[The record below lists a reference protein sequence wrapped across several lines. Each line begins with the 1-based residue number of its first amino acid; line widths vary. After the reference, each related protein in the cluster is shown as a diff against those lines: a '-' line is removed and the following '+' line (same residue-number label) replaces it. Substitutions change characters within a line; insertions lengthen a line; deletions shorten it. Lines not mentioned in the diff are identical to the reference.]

1 MKTFKSYLNE
11 EKVLELSE
19 EEFDKYIDTLSD
31 KELEELT
38 EFIGGIARTAKKVLT
53 APVTIPYKAAKAVA
67 KGVKNVAT
75 STAVKKTGSGI
86 GKLAKKSVVNKQG
99 NFRFS
104 TAGRADSAQ
113 AKLAKLKKKAA
124 DRARLSKAKAGIAAL
139 KKKPRN
145 KSTPGP
151 KPKPGSTNEDEF
163 KPHIMWDPKTGK
175 AYKAEKPEDHERMK
189 KLGYTHEKPKIKEDK
204 QMFVYHIR
212 DCKQKEGN
220 IHARSQI
227 EAQVKA
233 KDNGFKMPM
242 SVTNKGVYDG
252 KS

>member
-67 KGVKNVAT
+67 TGVKKVAT

-151 KPKPGSTNEDEF
+151 KPKPGV
-163 KPHIMWDPKTGK
+163 KT
-175 AYKAEKPEDHERMK
+175 
-189 KLGYTHEKPKIKEDK
+189 EDK

>member
-1 MKTFKSYLNE
+1 MKTFKSYINE
-11 EKVLELSE
+11 EKILELNDK
-19 EEFDKYIDTLSD
+19 EFDEYVATLND

-53 APVTIPYKAAKAVA
+53 LPVTVPYRATKAVA
-67 KGVKNVAT
+67 KGVKKVAT
-75 STAVKKTGSGI
+75 SSPVKKTGSLI
-86 GKLAKKSVVNKQG
+86 AKGAKASVVNKKG

-113 AKLAKLKKKAA
+113 AKLARLKKAA
-124 DRARLSKAKAGIAAL
+124 ADRQRLAKAKAGIA
-139 KKKPRN
+139 KMRQ
-145 KSTPGP
+145 
-151 KPKPGSTNEDEF
+151 KPKDT
-163 KPHIMWDPKTGK
+163 
-175 AYKAEKPEDHERMK
+175 
-189 KLGYTHEKPKIKEDK
+189 KPKLVKSDTSDK

-212 DCKQKEGN
+212 DKNQREGN

-233 KDNGFKMPM
+233 RDNGYVMPM

>member
-1 MKTFKSYLNE
+1 MKTFKSYINE
-11 EKVLELSE
+11 EKILELNDK
-19 EEFDKYIDTLSD
+19 EFDEYVATLND

-53 APVTIPYKAAKAVA
+53 SPVTVPYRAAKAVA
-67 KGVKNVAT
+67 KGVKKVAT
-75 STAVKKTGSGI
+75 SNPVKKTGSLI
-86 GKLAKKSVVNKQG
+86 AKGAKASVVNKKG

-113 AKLAKLKKKAA
+113 AKLARLKKAA
-124 DRARLSKAKAGIAAL
+124 ADRQRLAKAKAGIA
-139 KKKPRN
+139 KMRQ
-145 KSTPGP
+145 
-151 KPKPGSTNEDEF
+151 KPKDT
-163 KPHIMWDPKTGK
+163 
-175 AYKAEKPEDHERMK
+175 
-189 KLGYTHEKPKIKEDK
+189 KPKLVKSDTSDK

-212 DCKQKEGN
+212 DKNQREGN

-233 KDNGFKMPM
+233 RDNGYVMPM

>member
-1 MKTFKSYLNE
+1 MKTFKSYINE
-11 EKVLELSE
+11 EKILELNDK
-19 EEFDKYIDTLSD
+19 EFDEYVATLND

-53 APVTIPYKAAKAVA
+53 LPVTIPYKATKAVA
-67 KGVKNVAT
+67 KGIKKVAT
-75 STAVKKTGSGI
+75 SKVVKKTGSTL
-86 GKLAKKSVVNKQG
+86 GKAAKASVVNKKG

-113 AKLAKLKKKAA
+113 AKLAKLKKAAA
-124 DRARLSKAKAGIAAL
+124 DRQRLAKAKAGIAKL
-139 KKKPRN
+139 RQ
-145 KSTPGP
+145 
-151 KPKPGSTNEDEF
+151 KPKVT
-163 KPHIMWDPKTGK
+163 KPALVKSDTS
-175 AYKAEKPEDHERMK
+175 
-189 KLGYTHEKPKIKEDK
+189 DK

-212 DCKQKEGN
+212 DSKQKEGN

-233 KDNGFKMPM
+233 RDNGYVMPM

>member
-1 MKTFKSYLNE
+1 MKTFKSYINE
-11 EKVLELSE
+11 EKILELNDK
-19 EEFDKYIDTLSD
+19 EFDEYVATLND

-53 APVTIPYKAAKAVA
+53 SPVTVPYRAVKAVA
-67 KGVKNVAT
+67 KGVKKVAT
-75 STAVKKTGSGI
+75 SKPVKKTGSLI
-86 GKLAKKSVVNKQG
+86 AKGAKASVVNKKG

-113 AKLAKLKKKAA
+113 AKLARLKKAA
-124 DRARLSKAKAGIAAL
+124 ADRQRLAKAKAGIA
-139 KKKPRN
+139 KMRQ
-145 KSTPGP
+145 
-151 KPKPGSTNEDEF
+151 KPKDT
-163 KPHIMWDPKTGK
+163 
-175 AYKAEKPEDHERMK
+175 
-189 KLGYTHEKPKIKEDK
+189 KPKLVKSDTSDK

-212 DCKQKEGN
+212 DSKQKEGN

-233 KDNGFKMPM
+233 KDNGFVMPM

>member
-1 MKTFKSYLNE
+1 MKTFKSYINE
-11 EKVLELSE
+11 EKLLELNDK
-19 EEFDKYIDTLSD
+19 EFDEYVATLND

-53 APVTIPYKAAKAVA
+53 SPVTVPYRAVKAVA
-67 KGVKNVAT
+67 KGVKKVAT
-75 STAVKKTGSGI
+75 SKVVKKTGSAL
-86 GKLAKKSVVNKQG
+86 GKAAKASVVNKKG
-99 NFRFS
+99 NFRFG

-113 AKLAKLKKKAA
+113 AKLARLKKAA
-124 DRARLSKAKAGIAAL
+124 ADRQRLAKAKAGIA
-139 KKKPRN
+139 KMRQ
-145 KSTPGP
+145 
-151 KPKPGSTNEDEF
+151 KPKDT
-163 KPHIMWDPKTGK
+163 
-175 AYKAEKPEDHERMK
+175 
-189 KLGYTHEKPKIKEDK
+189 KPKLVKSDTSDK

-212 DCKQKEGN
+212 DSKQKEGN

-233 KDNGFKMPM
+233 KDNGFVMPM

>member
-1 MKTFKSYLNE
+1 MKTFKSYINE
-11 EKVLELSE
+11 EKILELNDK
-19 EEFDKYIDTLSD
+19 EFDEYVATLND

-53 APVTIPYKAAKAVA
+53 LPVTVPYKATKAVA
-67 KGVKNVAT
+67 KGVKKVAT
-75 STAVKKTGSGI
+75 SNPVKKTGSLI
-86 GKLAKKSVVNKQG
+86 AKGAKASVVNKKG

-113 AKLAKLKKKAA
+113 AKLARLKKAA
-124 DRARLSKAKAGIAAL
+124 ADRQRLAKAKAGIA
-139 KKKPRN
+139 KMRQ
-145 KSTPGP
+145 
-151 KPKPGSTNEDEF
+151 KPKDT
-163 KPHIMWDPKTGK
+163 
-175 AYKAEKPEDHERMK
+175 
-189 KLGYTHEKPKIKEDK
+189 KPKLVKSDTSDK

-212 DCKQKEGN
+212 DKNQREGN

-233 KDNGFKMPM
+233 RDNGYVMPM

>member
-1 MKTFKSYLNE
+1 MKTFKSYINE
-11 EKVLELSE
+11 EKILELNDK
-19 EEFDKYIDTLSD
+19 EFDEYVATLND

-53 APVTIPYKAAKAVA
+53 LPVTVPYKATRAVA
-67 KGVKNVAT
+67 KGVKKVAT
-75 STAVKKTGSGI
+75 SNPVKKTGSLI
-86 GKLAKKSVVNKQG
+86 AKGAKASVVNKKG

-113 AKLAKLKKKAA
+113 AKLARLKKAA
-124 DRARLSKAKAGIAAL
+124 ADRQRLAKAKAGIA
-139 KKKPRN
+139 KMRQ
-145 KSTPGP
+145 
-151 KPKPGSTNEDEF
+151 KPKDT
-163 KPHIMWDPKTGK
+163 
-175 AYKAEKPEDHERMK
+175 
-189 KLGYTHEKPKIKEDK
+189 KPKLVKSDTSDK
-204 QMFVYHIR
+204 QMYVYHIR
-212 DCKQKEGN
+212 DKNQREGN

-233 KDNGFKMPM
+233 RDNGYVMPM

>member
-1 MKTFKSYLNE
+1 MKTFKSYINE
-11 EKVLELSE
+11 EKILELNDK
-19 EEFDKYIDTLSD
+19 EFDEYVATLND

-38 EFIGGIARTAKKVLT
+38 EFIGGFARTAKKVLT
-53 APVTIPYKAAKAVA
+53 SPVTVPYRAVKAVA
-67 KGVKNVAT
+67 TGVKKVAT
-75 STAVKKTGSGI
+75 SKPVKKTGSLI
-86 GKLAKKSVVNKQG
+86 AKGAKASVVNKKG

-113 AKLAKLKKKAA
+113 AKLARLKKAA
-124 DRARLSKAKAGIAAL
+124 ADRQRLAKAKAGIA
-139 KKKPRN
+139 KMRQ
-145 KSTPGP
+145 
-151 KPKPGSTNEDEF
+151 KPKDT
-163 KPHIMWDPKTGK
+163 
-175 AYKAEKPEDHERMK
+175 
-189 KLGYTHEKPKIKEDK
+189 KPKLVKSDTSDK

-212 DCKQKEGN
+212 DSKQKEGN

-233 KDNGFKMPM
+233 RDNGYVMPM

>member
-1 MKTFKSYLNE
+1 MKTFKSYINE
-11 EKVLELSE
+11 EKLLELNDK
-19 EEFDKYIDTLSD
+19 EFDEYVATLND

-53 APVTIPYKAAKAVA
+53 SPVTVPYRAVKAVA
-67 KGVKNVAT
+67 TGVKKVAT
-75 STAVKKTGSGI
+75 SKPVKKATGATVRTI
-86 GKLAKKSVVNKQG
+86 GRAAKSSVINKKG

-113 AKLAKLKKKAA
+113 AKLARLKKAA
-124 DRARLSKAKAGIAAL
+124 ADRQRLAKAKAGIAKL
-139 KKKPRN
+139 RQKPKDTKPRLVT
-145 KSTPGP
+145 S
-151 KPKPGSTNEDEF
+151 S
-163 KPHIMWDPKTGK
+163 
-175 AYKAEKPEDHERMK
+175 
-189 KLGYTHEKPKIKEDK
+189 K

-212 DCKQKEGN
+212 DKNQKEGN
-220 IHARSQI
+220 IHARSEI

-233 KDNGFKMPM
+233 RDNGFAMPM

>member
-1 MKTFKSYLNE
+1 MKTFKSYINE
-11 EKVLELSE
+11 EKILELNDK
-19 EEFDKYIDTLSD
+19 EFDEYVATLND

-53 APVTIPYKAAKAVA
+53 LPVTVPYRATKAVA
-67 KGVKNVAT
+67 KGVKKVVT
-75 STAVKKTGSGI
+75 SKPVKKTGSLI
-86 GKLAKKSVVNKQG
+86 AKGAKASVVNKKG

-113 AKLAKLKKKAA
+113 AKLARLKKAA
-124 DRARLSKAKAGIAAL
+124 ADRQRLAKAKAGIA
-139 KKKPRN
+139 KMRQ
-145 KSTPGP
+145 
-151 KPKPGSTNEDEF
+151 KPKDT
-163 KPHIMWDPKTGK
+163 
-175 AYKAEKPEDHERMK
+175 
-189 KLGYTHEKPKIKEDK
+189 KPKLVKSDTSDK

-212 DCKQKEGN
+212 DKNQREGN

-233 KDNGFKMPM
+233 RDNGYAMPM

>member
-1 MKTFKSYLNE
+1 MKTFKSYINE
-11 EKVLELSE
+11 EKLLELNDK
-19 EEFDKYIDTLSD
+19 EFDEYVATLND

-53 APVTIPYKAAKAVA
+53 LPVTVPYKATKAVA
-67 KGVKNVAT
+67 KGVKKVVT
-75 STAVKKTGSGI
+75 SKPVKKTGSLI
-86 GKLAKKSVVNKQG
+86 AKGAKASVVNKKG

-113 AKLAKLKKKAA
+113 AKLARLKKAA
-124 DRARLSKAKAGIAAL
+124 ADRQRLAKAKAGIA
-139 KKKPRN
+139 KMRQ
-145 KSTPGP
+145 
-151 KPKPGSTNEDEF
+151 KPKDT
-163 KPHIMWDPKTGK
+163 
-175 AYKAEKPEDHERMK
+175 
-189 KLGYTHEKPKIKEDK
+189 KPKLVKSDTSDK

-212 DCKQKEGN
+212 DKNQREGN

-233 KDNGFKMPM
+233 RDNGYVMPM

>member
-1 MKTFKSYLNE
+1 MKTFKSYINE
-11 EKVLELSE
+11 EKILELNDK
-19 EEFDKYIDTLSD
+19 EFDEYVATLND

-53 APVTIPYKAAKAVA
+53 LPVTVPYKATRAVA
-67 KGVKNVAT
+67 KGVKKVAT
-75 STAVKKTGSGI
+75 SNPVKKTGSLI
-86 GKLAKKSVVNKQG
+86 AKGAKASVVNKKG

-113 AKLAKLKKKAA
+113 AKLARLKKAA
-124 DRARLSKAKAGIAAL
+124 ADRQRLAKAKAGIAKL
-139 KKKPRN
+139 RQ
-145 KSTPGP
+145 
-151 KPKPGSTNEDEF
+151 KPKDT
-163 KPHIMWDPKTGK
+163 
-175 AYKAEKPEDHERMK
+175 
-189 KLGYTHEKPKIKEDK
+189 KPKLVTSSK

-212 DCKQKEGN
+212 DKNQKEGN
-220 IHARSQI
+220 IHARSEI

-233 KDNGFKMPM
+233 RDNGFAMPM

>member
-1 MKTFKSYLNE
+1 MKTFKSYINE
-11 EKVLELSE
+11 EKILELNDK
-19 EEFDKYIDTLSD
+19 EFDEYVATLND

-53 APVTIPYKAAKAVA
+53 SPVTVPYRAAKAVA
-67 KGVKNVAT
+67 KGVKKVAT
-75 STAVKKTGSGI
+75 SKPVKKTGSLI
-86 GKLAKKSVVNKQG
+86 AKGAKASVVNKKG

-113 AKLAKLKKKAA
+113 AKLARLKKAA
-124 DRARLSKAKAGIAAL
+124 ADRQRLAKAKAGIA
-139 KKKPRN
+139 KMRQ
-145 KSTPGP
+145 
-151 KPKPGSTNEDEF
+151 KPKDT
-163 KPHIMWDPKTGK
+163 
-175 AYKAEKPEDHERMK
+175 
-189 KLGYTHEKPKIKEDK
+189 KPKLVKSDTSDK

-212 DCKQKEGN
+212 DKNQREGN

-233 KDNGFKMPM
+233 RDNGYVMPM

>member
-1 MKTFKSYLNE
+1 MKTFKSYINE
-11 EKVLELSE
+11 EKILELNDK
-19 EEFDKYIDTLSD
+19 EFDEYVATLND

-53 APVTIPYKAAKAVA
+53 LPVTVPYKATRAVA
-67 KGVKNVAT
+67 KGVKKVAT
-75 STAVKKTGSGI
+75 SNPVKKTGSLI
-86 GKLAKKSVVNKQG
+86 AKGAKASVVNKKG

-113 AKLAKLKKKAA
+113 AKLARLKKAA
-124 DRARLSKAKAGIAAL
+124 ADRQRLAKAKAGIA
-139 KKKPRN
+139 KMRQ
-145 KSTPGP
+145 
-151 KPKPGSTNEDEF
+151 KPKDT
-163 KPHIMWDPKTGK
+163 
-175 AYKAEKPEDHERMK
+175 
-189 KLGYTHEKPKIKEDK
+189 KPKLVKSDTSDK

-212 DCKQKEGN
+212 DKNQREGN

-233 KDNGFKMPM
+233 RDNGYVMPM

>member
-1 MKTFKSYLNE
+1 MKTFKSYINE
-11 EKVLELSE
+11 EKILELNDK
-19 EEFDKYIDTLSD
+19 EFDEYVATLND

-53 APVTIPYKAAKAVA
+53 LPVTVPYKATKAVA
-67 KGVKNVAT
+67 KGVKKVAT
-75 STAVKKTGSGI
+75 SNPVKKTGSLI
-86 GKLAKKSVVNKQG
+86 AKGAKASVINNKG
-99 NFRFS
+99 NVRFS
-104 TAGRADSAQ
+104 TAGRADAAQ
-113 AKLAKLKKKAA
+113 AKLAKLKKAAA
-124 DRARLSKAKAGIAAL
+124 DRQRLAKAKAGIAAI
-139 KKKPRN
+139 KN
-145 KSTPGP
+145 KN
-151 KPKPGSTNEDEF
+151 KPKPTTPK
-163 KPHIMWDPKTGK
+163 KPIK
-175 AYKAEKPEDHERMK
+175 AD
-189 KLGYTHEKPKIKEDK
+189 TSDK

>member
-1 MKTFKSYLNE
+1 MKTFKSYINE
-11 EKVLELSE
+11 EKILELNDK
-19 EEFDKYIDTLSD
+19 EFDEYVATLND

-53 APVTIPYKAAKAVA
+53 LPVTVPYSATKAVA
-67 KGVKNVAT
+67 KGVKKVAT
-75 STAVKKTGSGI
+75 SNPVKKTGSLI
-86 GKLAKKSVVNKQG
+86 AKGAKASVVNKKG

-113 AKLAKLKKKAA
+113 AKLARLKKAA
-124 DRARLSKAKAGIAAL
+124 ADRQRLAKAKAGIA
-139 KKKPRN
+139 KMRQ
-145 KSTPGP
+145 
-151 KPKPGSTNEDEF
+151 KPKDT
-163 KPHIMWDPKTGK
+163 
-175 AYKAEKPEDHERMK
+175 
-189 KLGYTHEKPKIKEDK
+189 KPKLVKSDTSDK

-212 DCKQKEGN
+212 DKNQREGN

-233 KDNGFKMPM
+233 RDNGYVMTI

>member
-1 MKTFKSYLNE
+1 MKTFKSYINE
-11 EKVLELSE
+11 EKILELNDK
-19 EEFDKYIDTLSD
+19 EFDEYVATLND

-53 APVTIPYKAAKAVA
+53 LPVTVPYKATKAVA
-67 KGVKNVAT
+67 KGVKKVVT
-75 STAVKKTGSGI
+75 SKPVKKTGSLI
-86 GKLAKKSVVNKQG
+86 AKGAKASVVNKKG

-113 AKLAKLKKKAA
+113 AKLARLKKAA
-124 DRARLSKAKAGIAAL
+124 ADRQRLAKAKAGIA
-139 KKKPRN
+139 KMRQ
-145 KSTPGP
+145 
-151 KPKPGSTNEDEF
+151 KPKDT
-163 KPHIMWDPKTGK
+163 
-175 AYKAEKPEDHERMK
+175 
-189 KLGYTHEKPKIKEDK
+189 KPKLVKSDTSDK

-212 DCKQKEGN
+212 DKNQREGN

-233 KDNGFKMPM
+233 RDNGYVMPM

>member
-1 MKTFKSYLNE
+1 MKTFKSYINE
-11 EKVLELSE
+11 EKILELNDK
-19 EEFDKYIDTLSD
+19 EFDEYVATLND

-53 APVTIPYKAAKAVA
+53 LPVTVPYKATKAVA
-67 KGVKNVAT
+67 KGVKKVVT
-75 STAVKKTGSGI
+75 SKPVKKTGSLI
-86 GKLAKKSVVNKQG
+86 AKGAKASVVNKKG

-113 AKLAKLKKKAA
+113 AILARLKKAA
-124 DRARLSKAKAGIAAL
+124 ADRQRLAKAKAGIA
-139 KKKPRN
+139 KMRQ
-145 KSTPGP
+145 
-151 KPKPGSTNEDEF
+151 KPKDT
-163 KPHIMWDPKTGK
+163 
-175 AYKAEKPEDHERMK
+175 
-189 KLGYTHEKPKIKEDK
+189 KPKLVKSDTSAK
-204 QMFVYHIR
+204 QMFVYQIR
-212 DCKQKEGN
+212 DKNQREGN

-233 KDNGFKMPM
+233 RDNGYVMPM

>member
-1 MKTFKSYLNE
+1 MKTFKSYINE
-11 EKVLELSE
+11 EKILERNDK
-19 EEFDKYIDTLSD
+19 EFDEYVATLND

-53 APVTIPYKAAKAVA
+53 LPVTVPYKATKAVA
-67 KGVKNVAT
+67 KGVKKVVT
-75 STAVKKTGSGI
+75 SKPVKKTGSLI
-86 GKLAKKSVVNKQG
+86 AKGAKASVVNKKG

-113 AKLAKLKKKAA
+113 AKLARLKKAA
-124 DRARLSKAKAGIAAL
+124 ADRQRLAKAKAGIA
-139 KKKPRN
+139 KMRQ
-145 KSTPGP
+145 
-151 KPKPGSTNEDEF
+151 KPKDT
-163 KPHIMWDPKTGK
+163 
-175 AYKAEKPEDHERMK
+175 
-189 KLGYTHEKPKIKEDK
+189 KPKLVKSDTSDK

-212 DCKQKEGN
+212 DKNQREGN

-233 KDNGFKMPM
+233 RDNGYVMPM

>member
-1 MKTFKSYLNE
+1 MKTFKSYINE
-11 EKVLELSE
+11 EKILELNDK
-19 EEFDKYIDTLSD
+19 EFDEYVATLND

-53 APVTIPYKAAKAVA
+53 LPVTVPYKATKAVA
-67 KGVKNVAT
+67 KGVKKVVT
-75 STAVKKTGSGI
+75 SKPVKKTGSLI
-86 GKLAKKSVVNKQG
+86 AKGAKASVVNKKG

-113 AKLAKLKKKAA
+113 AKLARLKKAA
-124 DRARLSKAKAGIAAL
+124 ADRQRLAKAKAGIA
-139 KKKPRN
+139 KMRQ
-145 KSTPGP
+145 TPKDT
-151 KPKPGSTNEDEF
+151 KPKLVKSDTS
-163 KPHIMWDPKTGK
+163 
-175 AYKAEKPEDHERMK
+175 
-189 KLGYTHEKPKIKEDK
+189 DK

-212 DCKQKEGN
+212 DKNQREGN

-233 KDNGFKMPM
+233 RDNGYVMPM

>member
-1 MKTFKSYLNE
+1 MKTFKSYINE
-11 EKVLELSE
+11 EKILELNDK
-19 EEFDKYIDTLSD
+19 EFDEYVATLND

-53 APVTIPYKAAKAVA
+53 SPVTVPYRAVKAVA
-67 KGVKNVAT
+67 TGVKKVAT
-75 STAVKKTGSGI
+75 SKPVKKTGSLI
-86 GKLAKKSVVNKQG
+86 AKGAKASVVNKKG

-113 AKLAKLKKKAA
+113 AKLARLKKAA
-124 DRARLSKAKAGIAAL
+124 ADRQRLAKAKAGIA
-139 KKKPRN
+139 KMRQ
-145 KSTPGP
+145 
-151 KPKPGSTNEDEF
+151 KPKDT
-163 KPHIMWDPKTGK
+163 
-175 AYKAEKPEDHERMK
+175 
-189 KLGYTHEKPKIKEDK
+189 KPKLVKSDTSDK

-212 DCKQKEGN
+212 DKNQREGN

-233 KDNGFKMPM
+233 RDNGYVMPM

>member
-1 MKTFKSYLNE
+1 MKTFKSYINE
-11 EKVLELSE
+11 EKILELNDK
-19 EEFDKYIDTLSD
+19 EFDEYVATLND

-53 APVTIPYKAAKAVA
+53 LPVTVPYRATKAVA
-67 KGVKNVAT
+67 KGVKKVVT
-75 STAVKKTGSGI
+75 SKPVKKTGSLI
-86 GKLAKKSVVNKQG
+86 AKGAKASVVNKKG

-113 AKLAKLKKKAA
+113 AKLARLKKAA
-124 DRARLSKAKAGIAAL
+124 ADRQRLAKAKAGIA
-139 KKKPRN
+139 KMRQ
-145 KSTPGP
+145 
-151 KPKPGSTNEDEF
+151 KPKDT
-163 KPHIMWDPKTGK
+163 
-175 AYKAEKPEDHERMK
+175 
-189 KLGYTHEKPKIKEDK
+189 KPKLVKSDTSDK

-212 DCKQKEGN
+212 DKNQREGN

-233 KDNGFKMPM
+233 RDNGYVMPM

>member
-1 MKTFKSYLNE
+1 MKTFKSYINE
-11 EKVLELSE
+11 EKLLELNDK
-19 EEFDKYIDTLSD
+19 EFDEYVATLND

-53 APVTIPYKAAKAVA
+53 LPVTVPYKATRAVA
-67 KGVKNVAT
+67 KGVKKVAT
-75 STAVKKTGSGI
+75 SNPVKKTGSLI
-86 GKLAKKSVVNKQG
+86 AKGAKASVVNKKG

-113 AKLAKLKKKAA
+113 AKLARLKKAA
-124 DRARLSKAKAGIAAL
+124 ADRQRLAKAKAGIA
-139 KKKPRN
+139 KMRQ
-145 KSTPGP
+145 
-151 KPKPGSTNEDEF
+151 KPKDT
-163 KPHIMWDPKTGK
+163 
-175 AYKAEKPEDHERMK
+175 
-189 KLGYTHEKPKIKEDK
+189 KPKLVKSDTSDK

-212 DCKQKEGN
+212 DKNQREGN

-233 KDNGFKMPM
+233 RDNGYVMPM

>member
-1 MKTFKSYLNE
+1 MKTFKSYINE
-11 EKVLELSE
+11 EKILELNDK
-19 EEFDKYIDTLSD
+19 EFDEYVATLND

-53 APVTIPYKAAKAVA
+53 LPVTVPYRATKAVA
-67 KGVKNVAT
+67 KGVKKVAT
-75 STAVKKTGSGI
+75 SKPVKKTGSLI
-86 GKLAKKSVVNKQG
+86 AKGAKASIVNKKG

-104 TAGRADSAQ
+104 TAGRADAAQ
-113 AKLAKLKKKAA
+113 AKLARLKKAA
-124 DRARLSKAKAGIAAL
+124 ADRQRLAKAKAGIA
-139 KKKPRN
+139 KMRQ
-145 KSTPGP
+145 
-151 KPKPGSTNEDEF
+151 KPKDT
-163 KPHIMWDPKTGK
+163 
-175 AYKAEKPEDHERMK
+175 
-189 KLGYTHEKPKIKEDK
+189 KPKLVKSDTSDK

-212 DCKQKEGN
+212 DKNQREGN

-233 KDNGFKMPM
+233 RDNGYVMPM